1 MNDMSNTVTAS
12 EAAISAAE
20 MKRRRMRSIAIALG
34 LGFLVAMFYAA
45 TIVHLGGNVAN
56 RGI

>member
-20 MKRRRMRSIAIALG
+20 MKRRRMRSIAIALS